1 MEQPLCVCGE
11 AVCDYNAK
19 IIQKNINQD
28 ERSADG
34 AAVSI
39 EKHDNEEHT
48 APDSEQS
55 GTEEASPVRPADDIF
70 DQGQQ

>member
-19 IIQKNINQD
+19 IIQKNVNQD

-39 EKHDNEEHT
+39 EKHDNEKHT

-70 DQGQQ
+70 DQRQQ